1 MKYILS
7 LITFFQFSCSSG
19 LNSEAESVNERLT
32 SLIEV
37 MKGVNTDSDWK
48 TAKEEV
54 STLVDEFD
62 QMSRKLEDNMDSY
75 DREERNE
82 FDDWKRP
89 ILMQLRDE
97 LVDITNQITADTEF
111 TMGYDIKNAFRKLG
125 DSGYLSDV
133 SPRVEVGESANRSYR

>member
-1 MKYILS
+1 M
-7 LITFFQFSCSSG
+7 
-19 LNSEAESVNERLT
+19 
-32 SLIEV
+32 IEV

-75 DREERNE
+75 EREERNE